1 MKIGTIFVFMTPS
14 EAVGLVRK
22 DYPSVRVDS
31 CKDYGPDYLVTA
43 YSSPNEMEPFYLVD
57 KRTGYIRKTSISADL
72 DRYYKAK
79 DLKFE

>member
-1 MKIGTIFVFMTPS
+1 MKIGKIFVFMTPS

-22 DYPSVRVDS
+22 DYPSARVDS
-31 CKDYGPDYLVTA
+31 CKDYGSDYLVTA

-57 KRTGYIRKTSISADL
+57 KLSGYIRKTSISADL